1 MTRIDSF
8 VSFPCFKIT
17 CSTLLIIATWIS
29 ALKLKTQSSEI
40 FVAAQGTAKE
50 TVYFSASWF
59 ICKRMIC
66 KKMNMQQS
74 WNAANKSN
82 T

>member
-50 TVYFSASWF
+50 TVYFSAS
-59 ICKRMIC
+59 
-66 KKMNMQQS
+66 
-74 WNAANKSN
+74 
-82 T
+82 